1 VKSPQSCISPDGI
14 ARSLVNILVL
24 IAGTNDPSNCALL
37 AEHFAAGMERIPDS
51 SVTTIRL
58 KDLPLD
64 HFSLQ
69 HYAPSAPEEPGFRR
83 LREALKGTH
92 GLVIASPVWN
102 FSVPAHLKNAIDRMG
117 SFGLDSTTRSRG
129 TLNGLP
135 FFLLF
140 TGGAPPAAWTG
151 LMRRTTGH
159 LARSLQYFGASHCG
173 THYEGRCM
181 AGRGSFGLV
190 VDGRPECL
198 AMMEQNGERFAR
210 LVERFARTG
219 RLPLRQSFLRRIILL
234 IQKWRSR

>member
-1 VKSPQSCISPDGI
+1 M
-14 ARSLVNILVL
+14 NILIL

-37 AEHFAAGMERIPDS
+37 AEHFAVGMRKIPDVS
-51 SVTTIRL
+51 MTTIRL
-58 KDLPLD
+58 KDLPLE
-64 HFSLQ
+64 HFSLK
-69 HYAPSAPEEPGFRR
+69 HYDGATPEEPDFHR
-83 LREALKGTH
+83 LREEIQKAQ
-92 GLVIASPVWN
+92 GLVIASPIWN
-102 FSVPAHLKNAIDRMG
+102 FSVPAHLKNTIDRMG
-117 SFGLDSTTRSRG
+117 SFGLDSATRSRG

-140 TGGAPPAAWTG
+140 SGGAPPAAWTG

-198 AMMEQNGERFAR
+198 TMMEQNGERFAK

-219 RLPLRQSFLRRIILL
+219 KLPLRQTLMRKIAAFLQRFRR
-234 IQKWRSR
+234 